1 MTVRLA
7 EERDVHEVAEL
18 DKLCFAMPWSEE
30 SFRQEFTENERALY
44 IVAEIGGRIVG
55 YAGMWVI
62 LDEGHITNVCVHPDY
77 RKRHIGEG
85 ILRVL
90 IAAGAQVGV
99 ERTTLEVR
107 KSNAPA
113 IALYEKLGFV
123 SEGVRKGYYENNNED
138 AIIMWRG

>member
-7 EERDVHEVAEL
+7 EERDVHDVAEL

-107 KSNAPA
+107 RSNAPA

>member
-7 EERDVHEVAEL
+7 EERDVHDVAEL

-44 IVAEIGGRIVG
+44 IVAEIGSRIVG

-107 KSNAPA
+107 RSNAPA

>member
-7 EERDVHEVAEL
+7 EEGDVHEVAEL

-123 SEGVRKGYYENNNED
+123 QEGVRKGYYENNNED

>member
-7 EERDVHEVAEL
+7 EERDVHDVAEL